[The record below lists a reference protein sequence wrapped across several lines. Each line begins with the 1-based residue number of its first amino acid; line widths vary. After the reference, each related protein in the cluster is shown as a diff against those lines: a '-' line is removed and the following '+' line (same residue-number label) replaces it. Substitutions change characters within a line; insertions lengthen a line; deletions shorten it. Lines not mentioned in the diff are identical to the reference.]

1 MSDYQKFLGFLGAP
15 LQPEELLKP
24 FQAFETRA
32 KTVQQKLGTKSYL
45 LYRYLEKMLSIQ
57 THRYFYEAT
66 DDGFEACADTLRF
79 CNTIVKGKP
88 VSAEDSE
95 LRTIAMEYYEKDLK
109 KYQDQCTR
117 SALLHLHVFHSYIEC
132 ENAIYYDNF
141 AQGLDRSK
149 DCHLLLEYYDDMK
162 NELGGEAELIEL
174 QESLQ
179 KAFFPITFMQAY
191 TQSAVN
197 TLADHLMMRDD
208 ETAKTIIQL
217 FLEA

>member
-1 MSDYQKFLGFLGAP
+1 MSDYQKFLGFLGTP
-15 LQPEELLKP
+15 LQSEELLKP
-24 FQAFETRA
+24 FQAFETQA
-32 KTVQQKLGTKSYL
+32 KSVQQKLGTKSHL
-45 LYRYLEKMLSIQ
+45 LYRFIEKMFSIQ

-79 CNTIVKGKP
+79 CNIITKGKP

-95 LRTIAMEYYEKDLK
+95 LRTIAAEYYENDLK
-109 KYQDQCTR
+109 KYQNQSTR
-117 SALLHLHVFHSYIEC
+117 SALLHLHVFHSYIEHASAAYH
-132 ENAIYYDNF
+132 ENF

-162 NELGGEAELIEL
+162 NELGGEAALNGL
-174 QESLQ
+174 QECLQ
-179 KAFFPITFMQAY
+179 KAFFPISFMQAH

-197 TLADHLMMRDD
+197 ALADHLIMRDD
-208 ETAKTIIQL
+208 ETSKTIIQL